1 MEYSSYLIIT
11 IIYLNFI
18 LIFSSS
24 LNIFSK
30 SLYASI
36 KEDKNL
42 NLQNIKSNSKI
53 NLDYLIMKFENS
65 NDNFKASLNNRIS
78 LYISSKFYHSLICID
93 PNEKTNFYTLKN
105 TILKHVSSIHYKV
118 SDSYTIIEDKNHYCL
133 ERLEYIDE
141 DLNLED
147 KNIFLNKNYWF
158 NLINGKSLKESPPP
172 LIEQLTNIRLFEINN
187 EIIVDYN
194 KISNWNK
201 DNSYELVFIY
211 DNIKN
216 KFLLNKV
223 FIYFIQNKNNLNS
236 CSIDLNK
243 IKLENIIIEYN
254 NKLYENFNFK
264 KEIQNKDFLSNDEYK
279 IKITTNKKDSIYHNL
294 MSLNF
299 DENTLNNFYNK
310 YGNKNKEICYLIHYL
325 LTEDVYIER
334 NEFLTRFKEILE
346 SHGIKKDLLSNIKF
360 NLYASKF
367 IEQELSSDLSEQAYF
382 SFIFC
387 ANKNIL
393 KLLNNKISYTI
404 HFRYQ
409 PSLKANSTKSHQTVI
424 MPQPFFT
431 VINGDWNY
439 NKGFFENI
447 ISKNNLFYGE
457 NNLNDKLKLFEE
469 EIKIKKL
476 IIINQIN
483 ILNDNYKE
491 LIHEIPGGQM
501 KYFWNITLTT
511 SIVSSIGFLIIF
523 MGVMNYISADKIYDK
538 RKIIKKN
545 E

>member
-1 MEYSSYLIIT
+1 MAYSSNLIIA
-11 IIYLNFI
+11 IIYLNIIQI
-18 LIFSSS
+18 LS
-24 LNIFSK
+24 LSLLNTFSK

-36 KEDKNL
+36 QEDKNL
-42 NLQNIKSNSKI
+42 DVQKIK
-53 NLDYLIMKFENS
+53 DYLIMKYENS
-65 NDNFKASLNNRIS
+65 LDNFKGSLNNRMS
-78 LYISSKFYHSLICID
+78 LYISSKFYHNFICID

-105 TILKHVSSIHYKV
+105 TILKHVSTFHYKV

-141 DLNLED
+141 ELNLDE

-158 NLINGKSLKESPPP
+158 NLINGKSLKDSPSP
-172 LIEQLTNIRLFEINN
+172 LIEQLTNISLFEINK
-187 EIIVDYN
+187 EIIDDYN
-194 KISNWNK
+194 KYSNWNK

-223 FIYFIQNKNNLNS
+223 FIYFIKNKNSLNT
-236 CSIDLNK
+236 CYIDLTK
-243 IKLENIIIEYN
+243 IKLENSIFEYN
-254 NKLYENFNFK
+254 NKLYENLDFK
-264 KEIQNKDFLSNDEYK
+264 KEISNKDFLNNDEYK

-294 MSLNF
+294 MSLHF
-299 DENTLNNFYNK
+299 DDKTLDNFYNK
-310 YGNKNKEICYLIHYL
+310 YGNKNKEICYLIHYV

-334 NEFLTRFKEILE
+334 NEFITRFKEILE
-346 SHGIKKDLLSNIKF
+346 SHGIKNDLLSNIKY

-387 ANKNIL
+387 ANRNIL
-393 KLLNNKISYTI
+393 KLLNNTISYTI

-409 PSLKANSTKSHQTVI
+409 PSLKANSTKSHQTVV

-431 VINGDWNY
+431 VINGDLNY

-447 ISKNNLFYGE
+447 IDKNNLFYGE
-457 NNLNDKLKLFEE
+457 NNRNDKLKLFEE
-469 EIKIKKL
+469 EIKMKKL
-476 IIINQIN
+476 TIINQIN

-523 MGVMNYISADKIYDK
+523 MGVMNYISAEKVLDK

>member
-1 MEYSSYLIIT
+1 MAYSSNLIIA
-11 IIYLNFI
+11 IIYLNIIQI
-18 LIFSSS
+18 LSSS
-24 LNIFSK
+24 LLNTFSK

-36 KEDKNL
+36 QEDKNL
-42 NLQNIKSNSKI
+42 YVPKIK
-53 NLDYLIMKFENS
+53 DYLIMKYENS
-65 NDNFKASLNNRIS
+65 LDNFKGSLSNRMS
-78 LYISSKFYHSLICID
+78 LYISSKFYHNLICID

-105 TILKHVSSIHYKV
+105 TILKHVSTFHYKV

-141 DLNLED
+141 ELNLDE

-158 NLINGKSLKESPPP
+158 NLINGKSLKDSPSP
-172 LIEQLTNIRLFEINN
+172 LIEQLTNISLFEINK
-187 EIIVDYN
+187 EIIDDYN
-194 KISNWNK
+194 KYSNWNK

-223 FIYFIQNKNNLNS
+223 FIYFIKNKNSLNT
-236 CSIDLNK
+236 CYIDLTK
-243 IKLENIIIEYN
+243 IKLENSIFEYN
-254 NKLYENFNFK
+254 NKLYANLDFK
-264 KEIQNKDFLSNDEYK
+264 KEILNKDFLNNDEYK

-294 MSLNF
+294 MSLHF
-299 DENTLNNFYNK
+299 DDKTLDNFYNK
-310 YGNKNKEICYLIHYL
+310 YGNKNKEICYLIHYV

-334 NEFLTRFKEILE
+334 NEFITRFKEILE
-346 SHGIKKDLLSNIKF
+346 SHGIKNDLLSNIKY

-382 SFIFC
+382 SFIFY
-387 ANKNIL
+387 ANRNIL
-393 KLLNNKISYTI
+393 KLLNNTISYTI

-409 PSLKANSTKSHQTVI
+409 PSLKANSTKSHQTVV

-447 ISKNNLFYGE
+447 IDKNNLFYGE
-457 NNLNDKLKLFEE
+457 KNRNDKLKLFEE
-469 EIKIKKL
+469 EIKMKKL
-476 IIINQIN
+476 TIINQIN

-523 MGVMNYISADKIYDK
+523 MGVMNYISAEKVYDK